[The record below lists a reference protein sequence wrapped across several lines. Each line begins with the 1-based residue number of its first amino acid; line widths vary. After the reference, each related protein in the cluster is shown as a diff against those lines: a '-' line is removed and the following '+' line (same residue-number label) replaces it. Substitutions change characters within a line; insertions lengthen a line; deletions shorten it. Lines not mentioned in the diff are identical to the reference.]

1 MAKKDLLQYPEAA
14 YTPVGVS
21 LGLISEK
28 EARKEYTRLRSIAMK
43 RLARLEESQYG
54 ASNSSFI
61 QYARERLKPL
71 AQTPEGGVAGV
82 LSEARIF
89 LQNPLSTLR
98 GQRERRESKII
109 NTLKS
114 HGYNI
119 GPEDI
124 RAFGNFM
131 EWARSKLQGLML
143 ASSEVAQLYEDAR
156 DAGINVKELER
167 DFEQWVKHR
176 FEVREFVGT
185 RMSAAQIRKEL
196 GIRTP
201 RRSKG

>member
-1 MAKKDLLQYPEAA
+1 MAKKDLLQYPEVA
-14 YTPVGVS
+14 YTPAGVS

-43 RLARLEESQYG
+43 RLTRLEESQYG

-61 QYARERLKPL
+61 QHARERLKPL
-71 AQTPEGGVAGV
+71 TQTPEGGAAGL

-98 GQRERRESKII
+98 GQRERRENKII
-109 NTLKS
+109 DTLRS

-119 GPEDI
+119 GAEDI

-143 ASSEVAQLYEDAR
+143 ASSEAAQLYEDAR

-167 DFEQWVKHR
+167 DFEQWVEHR
-176 FEVREFVGT
+176 FEIREFAGKK
-185 RMSAAQIRKEL
+185 MSAAQIRREL
-196 GIRTP
+196 GIPTP
-201 RRSKG
+201 RRPER